1 MSTQLEMLARMVEAK
16 RVLDALPPMPLPTQ
30 RMHPDD
36 INELRDKVGLS
47 RVDGPF
53 TNIFGVAIIADES
66 AERLPRIVPTNSPG
80 NFGGS

>member
-16 RVLDALPPMPLPTQ
+16 RVLDALPPMPPPTQ
-30 RMHPDD
+30 RMRPDD

-47 RVDGPF
+47 GVDGPF
-53 TNIFGVAIIADES
+53 TNIFGVVVIADES
-66 AERLPRIVPTNSPG
+66 AERLPLIVPTNSPG